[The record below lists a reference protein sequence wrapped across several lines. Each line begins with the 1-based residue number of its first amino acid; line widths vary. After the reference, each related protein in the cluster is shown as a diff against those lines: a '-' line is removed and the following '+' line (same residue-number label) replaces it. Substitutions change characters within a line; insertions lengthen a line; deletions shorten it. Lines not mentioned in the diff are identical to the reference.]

1 MLKVL
6 HSSAGAGKTHALVK
20 EYLRLALR
28 GPGPAAY
35 AHVLALTFTNKA
47 AAEMRERVLRYLEAL
62 CSGQPL
68 HGAEADVQHQL
79 LNDAGIGPG
88 QLRQRALDVR
98 THMLHHWPQLAI
110 STIDAFMRR
119 VVAPFARELQVD
131 QDLRMTTEE
140 PWYRAKAVGQL
151 LEEAGKDPDLTKLL
165 VSAGEQLLEE
175 ERPWQPDEPLL
186 QLAEQLGKEN
196 ALRHLAE
203 LRHMQAAEFLQI
215 QARLRERT
223 TRFRQRMRRM
233 GADALAAIR
242 REGLNVQDLAHGD
255 RGFLSYFGKMAAFKV
270 GLAPNEHALKAR
282 NTGKWHSAKAG
293 PKVREAL
300 ERIAPLL
307 DSTIGQV
314 EELRK
319 KELPEHILATAVL
332 RDLMATAVL
341 HALDQCLERIK
352 HEDGTAFFS
361 DLTRKVHALVQE
373 EPAPFL
379 YERLGEQ
386 YKHFLVDEFQDT
398 SLMQWHALLPLV
410 ENALATDG
418 TVLLVGD
425 AKQAIY
431 RWRNGEARQFSWL
444 PDVFGK
450 GQLGRGKA
458 LEAALHR
465 AHEPIAP
472 LTVNRRSARG
482 IIQFNNELTAAL
494 MAELQH
500 EHQRHYERHEQEA
513 AHASEGLVQVDCY
526 ESQPRPTAPD
536 DDEEYPE
543 TEEHGPQAGAPWRLM
558 AEAVEA
564 CLEDGFRPG
573 DIAVLVRTGAQG
585 VKVGQQLAAMGLAV
599 VSPDG
604 LKLGA
609 DPGAC
614 AVMAV
619 MAWLQRADD
628 PNAAKAAQAIASIT
642 TGTGPVDPFPGA
654 ARPQAVLRRWRE
666 AHPLIGPRLPLITLI
681 CRLAQALGRDPATDA
696 FLLALVDEAQA
707 WAGNAG
713 DDLAGFLEHWERT
726 GHKRAVGGTPR
737 ADAIQVMTVHKA
749 KGLEFPVVIFPEAG
763 KTVRAH
769 GERIWIAPGTA
780 LPAPPTSLVATSK
793 ALVDLGMPE
802 LVEEKHLQDLD
813 ELDVLYV
820 AITRAVQR
828 LYISVP
834 AKDPGKWAKALR
846 SHLGLEAGGRWTS
859 GRREPPQPM
868 KEAHQL
874 AGHGLLTITGGMS
887 PAERPL
893 AIRREAPE
901 DWDPADPDPYRS
913 RGRAIHAILAHVRTP
928 GDLPRAMEL
937 ERNTWGLGQPEA
949 EALVGRLLQ
958 VIDQPAL
965 QPFFGPGLEVLTE
978 ATLLSADGRALRP
991 DRIVRD
997 GAAFRILDIKTGAS
1011 LPDHH
1016 QQVRRYMHL
1025 LHQVEHAP
1033 VEGALLYLRTGELTM
1048 VAN

>member
-20 EYLRLALR
+20 EYLRLALN

-47 AAEMRERVLRYLEAL
+47 AAEMRERVLCYLEAL
-62 CSGQPL
+62 CSDQDL
-68 HGAEADVQHQL
+68 QGAEADVQRAL
-79 LNDAGIGPG
+79 LKDAGIGPDE
-88 QLRQRALDVR
+88 LRRRALDVR
-98 THMLHHWPQLAI
+98 THMLHHWPKVAI

-119 VVAPFARELQVD
+119 VVAPFARELRLD
-131 QDLRMTTEE
+131 QDLRMTIEE
-140 PWYRAKAVGQL
+140 PWYRAKAVGLL

-165 VSAGEQLLEE
+165 ISAGEQLLEE

-203 LRHMQAAEFLQI
+203 LRHMQPAEFLRI
-215 QARLRERT
+215 QDRLRERT
-223 TRFRQRMRRM
+223 ARFRQHMRRL

-242 REGLNVQDLAHGD
+242 SAGLAPQDLAHGD
-255 RGFLSYFGKMAAFKV
+255 RGFLSYLGKLAAFKD
-270 GLAPNEHALKAR
+270 GLAPNAHALKAW
-282 NTGKWHSAKAG
+282 NSGKWHSASAG
-293 PKVREAL
+293 PAAREAL

-307 DSTIGQV
+307 ESTIGQV
-314 EELRK
+314 EERRK
-319 KELPEHILATAVL
+319 RELPEHILAVAVL

-341 HALDQCLERIK
+341 HALDQCLEQLKR
-352 HEDGTAFFS
+352 EDGTAFFS

-410 ENALATDG
+410 ENALAADG

-450 GQLGRGKA
+450 EQLARGEA
-458 LEAALHR
+458 VEAALHR
-465 AHEPIAP
+465 AYLPIVP
-472 LTVNRRSARG
+472 LVMNRRSACG
-482 IIQFNNELTAAL
+482 IIRFNNELTAAL
-494 MAELQH
+494 KAELD
-500 EHQRHYERHEQEA
+500 EPYQRHFERHEQEPA
-513 AHASEGLVQVDCY
+513 STSEGLVQVDCY
-526 ESQPRPTAPD
+526 ERPAKRRAPD
-536 DDEEYPE
+536 EAEE
-543 TEEHGPQAGAPWRLM
+543 EEGPQDDGPQVAAPWRLM
-558 AEAVEA
+558 TDAVEA
-564 CLEDGFRPG
+564 CLEDGFQPG

-585 VKVGQQLAAMGLAV
+585 AKAGQQLAAKGWAV

-619 MAWLQRADD
+619 MAWLQQPDD
-628 PNAAKAAQAIASIT
+628 PRAAMAAQAIATLTSEA
-642 TGTGPVDPFPGA
+642 GPVDPFPHGT
-654 ARPQAVLRRWRE
+654 RPQDVLRHWRDD
-666 AHPLIGPRLPLITLI
+666 HPLIGPRLPLITLI

-696 FLLALVDEAQA
+696 FLMALVDDAQT
-707 WAGNAG
+707 WAASAG

-726 GHKRAVGGTPR
+726 GRERAVGGTPG
-737 ADAIQVMTVHKA
+737 ADAVQVMTVHKA

-763 KTVRAH
+763 KSMSAR
-769 GERIWIAPGTA
+769 GERIWIATDTA
-780 LPAPPTSLVATSK
+780 LPAPPTSLVARSK
-793 ALVDLGMPE
+793 ALMDLGVPE
-802 LVEEKHLQDLD
+802 LVEEKKLDELD

-828 LYISVP
+828 LYINVP
-834 AKDPGKWAKALR
+834 AGNSGKWAAALCG
-846 SHLGLEAGGRWTS
+846 HLGLEAGGRWTT
-859 GRREPPQPM
+859 GRREPPQRNQEPH
-868 KEAHQL
+868 AVPGRGQL
-874 AGHGLLTITGGMS
+874 TLTAGTAGG
-887 PAERPL
+887 ERPL

-913 RGRAIHAILAHVRTP
+913 RGRAVHAILAHVRTP
-928 GDLPRAMEL
+928 ADLPRAMEL
-937 ERNTWGLGQPEA
+937 ERTTWALGQEEA
-949 EALVGRLLQ
+949 GSMENRLRQ
-958 VIDQPAL
+958 VLEQPAM
-965 QPFFGPGLEVLTE
+965 QPFFGPGLHVLTE
-978 ATLLSADGRALRP
+978 ATLLTANGRALRP

-997 GAAFRILDIKTGAS
+997 GAAFRILDIKTGAP

-1016 QQVRRYMHL
+1016 QQVREYMDL
-1025 LHQVEHAP
+1025 LHQVEQAP
-1033 VEGALLYLRTGELTM
+1033 VEGGLLYLRTGELVT
-1048 VAN
+1048 VAS